1 MIIAQII
8 ILVILIALS
17 GFFSSSETALTT
29 VSRFKIRTMADAGD
43 RRARMV
49 QKVTGNTGKMLS
61 AILIGNNIVNISAS
75 SLATVVFMNMFGSAG
90 AGIATG
96 VMTLLVL
103 IFGEVTPKNLASR
116 RALSISL
123 QVAGIINALM
133 IVLTPI
139 IFVMNHIVSGI
150 LYIAGANK
158 AEKNSMTEEEF
169 RTIVDVGNE
178 SGAIENGEKDYINN
192 LFDFSDTQVKEL
204 MIPRIDVTMIN
215 VNWSYSQIRSVFMKD
230 KYTRFPVYEQDSDHV
245 IGILNMKD
253 LLTRDER
260 ETFSIRKNLRKPFFT
275 YEFKNAD
282 DLFDE
287 MRKKRIHMAIVLDE
301 YGSVSGIVTL
311 EDLLEELVGDIRDE
325 FDETEEDDIVE
336 TAPGEYTVLGS
347 MNLDDL
353 CDELD
358 LPFKSDDYDTIG
370 GYLLGLFDHLPRVG
384 ESYVTKEGV
393 ILTAAV
399 VRRKRILKVK
409 IRLPQNETT
418 GKSQKE

>member
-1 MIIAQII
+1 MIVVQIV

-43 RRARMV
+43 QKARMV
-49 QKVTGNTGKMLS
+49 AKVTGNTAKMLS

-75 SLATVVFMNMFGSAG
+75 SLATVIFMDLFGSAG

-96 VMTLLVL
+96 IMTLLVL
-103 IFGEVTPKNLASR
+103 IFGEVTPKNLAAR
-116 RALSISL
+116 KALSVSL
-123 QVAGIINALM
+123 RVAGIIYALT
-133 IVLTPI
+133 IVLTPL

-150 LYIAGANK
+150 LFLIGANK
-158 AEKNSMTEEEF
+158 SEKSQMTEEEF

-178 SGAIENGEKDYINN
+178 SGAIENDEKDYINN
-192 LFDFSDTQVKEL
+192 LFDFSDTEVREL

-215 VNWSYSQIRSVFMKD
+215 VNWSYAQIRNVFMQD
-230 KYTRFPVYEQDSDHV
+230 KYTRFPVYEQDTDHV
-245 IGILNMKD
+245 IGVLNMKD

-260 ETFSIRKNLRKPFFT
+260 EPFLIRKHIRKPFFT

-311 EDLLEELVGDIRDE
+311 EDLLEELVGDIKDE
-325 FDETEEDDIVE
+325 FDETEEDEIVE
-336 TAPGEYTVLGS
+336 TGPGEYTVLGS

-353 CDELD
+353 RDELS
-358 LPFKSDDYDTIG
+358 LPFESDDYDTIG

-393 ILTAAV
+393 ILTASV
-399 VRRKRILKVK
+399 VRRKRIIKVK
-409 IRLPQNETT
+409 IRIPEDKVTR
-418 GKSQKE
+418 KDKDE

>member
-1 MIIAQII
+1 
-8 ILVILIALS
+8 
-17 GFFSSSETALTT
+17 
-29 VSRFKIRTMADAGD
+29 
-43 RRARMV
+43 
-49 QKVTGNTGKMLS
+49 
-61 AILIGNNIVNISAS
+61 
-75 SLATVVFMNMFGSAG
+75 
-90 AGIATG
+90 
-96 VMTLLVL
+96 
-103 IFGEVTPKNLASR
+103 
-116 RALSISL
+116 
-123 QVAGIINALM
+123 
-133 IVLTPI
+133 
-139 IFVMNHIVSGI
+139 
-150 LYIAGANK
+150 
-158 AEKNSMTEEEF
+158 
-169 RTIVDVGNE
+169 
-178 SGAIENGEKDYINN
+178 
-192 LFDFSDTQVKEL
+192 

>member
-75 SLATVVFMNMFGSAG
+75 SLATVVFMDMFGSAG

-158 AEKNSMTEEEF
+158 PEKNSMTEEEF

-409 IRLPQNETT
+409 VRLPQNETT

>member
-158 AEKNSMTEEEF
+158 PEKNSMTEEEF

>member
-1 MIIAQII
+1 MIVVQIV

-43 RRARMV
+43 QKARMV
-49 QKVTGNTGKMLS
+49 AKVTGNTAKMLS

-75 SLATVVFMNMFGSAG
+75 SLATVIFMDLFGSAG

-96 VMTLLVL
+96 IMTLLVL
-103 IFGEVTPKNLASR
+103 IFGEVTPKNLAAR
-116 RALSISL
+116 KALSVSL
-123 QVAGIINALM
+123 RVAGIIYALT
-133 IVLTPI
+133 IVLTPL

-150 LYIAGANK
+150 LFLIGANK
-158 AEKNSMTEEEF
+158 SEKSQMTEEEF

-178 SGAIENGEKDYINN
+178 SGAIENDEKDYINN
-192 LFDFSDTQVKEL
+192 LFDFSDTEVREL

-215 VNWSYSQIRSVFMKD
+215 VNWSYAQIRNVFMQD
-230 KYTRFPVYEQDSDHV
+230 KYTRFPVYEQDTDHV
-245 IGILNMKD
+245 IGVLNMKD

-260 ETFSIRKNLRKPFFT
+260 EPFLIRKHIRKPFFT

-311 EDLLEELVGDIRDE
+311 EDLLEELVGDIKDE
-325 FDETEEDDIVE
+325 FDETEEDEIVE
-336 TAPGEYTVLGS
+336 TGPGEYTVLGS

-353 CDELD
+353 RDELS
-358 LPFKSDDYDTIG
+358 LPFESDDYDTIG

-393 ILTAAV
+393 ILTASV
-399 VRRKRILKVK
+399 VRRKRIIKVK
-409 IRLPQNETT
+409 IRIPEDKETR
-418 GKSQKE
+418 KDKDE

>member
-1 MIIAQII
+1 MVVFQ
-8 ILVILIALS
+8 LVILIVLIALS

-29 VSRFKIRTMADAGD
+29 VSKFKIRTMADAGD
-43 RRARMV
+43 KRARMV
-49 QKVTGNTGKMLS
+49 QKVTGKAGKMLS

-75 SLATVVFMNMFGSAG
+75 SLATVVFIDMLGSAG

-96 VMTLLVL
+96 IMTLLVL

-116 RALSISL
+116 RALSMSL
-123 QVAGIINALM
+123 QVAGIIHVLM
-133 IVLTPI
+133 VVLTPI
-139 IFVMNHIVSGI
+139 IFIMNHIVSGI
-150 LYIAGANK
+150 LYIVGANK
-158 AEKNSMTEEEF
+158 PEKNSMTEEEF

-178 SGAIENGEKDYINN
+178 SGAIENDEKDYINN
-192 LFDFSDTQVKEL
+192 LFDFSDTEVREL

-215 VNWSYSQIRSVFMKD
+215 VNWSYAQIRSVFMQD
-230 KYTRFPVYEQDSDHV
+230 KYTRFPVYEQDTDHV

-253 LLTRDER
+253 LLTRDEK
-260 ETFSIRKNLRKPFFT
+260 EGFSIRKHIREPFFT

-336 TAPGEYTVLGS
+336 NGPGEYTVLGS

-409 IRLPQNETT
+409 IRLPQNDE
-418 GKSQKE
+418 KVQSDNE

>member
-116 RALSISL
+116 RALSMSL

-158 AEKNSMTEEEF
+158 PEKNSMTEEEF

>member
-1 MIIAQII
+1 MIVVQIV

-43 RRARMV
+43 QKARMV
-49 QKVTGNTGKMLS
+49 AKVTGNTAKMLS

-75 SLATVVFMNMFGSAG
+75 SLATVIFMDLFGSAG

-96 VMTLLVL
+96 IMTLLVL
-103 IFGEVTPKNLASR
+103 IFGEVTPKNLAAR
-116 RALSISL
+116 KALSVSL
-123 QVAGIINALM
+123 RVAGIIYALT
-133 IVLTPI
+133 IVLTPL

-150 LYIAGANK
+150 LFLIGANK
-158 AEKNSMTEEEF
+158 SEKSQMTEEEF

-178 SGAIENGEKDYINN
+178 SGAIENDEKDYINN
-192 LFDFSDTQVKEL
+192 LFDFSDTEVREL

-215 VNWSYSQIRSVFMKD
+215 VNWSYAQIRNVFMQD
-230 KYTRFPVYEQDSDHV
+230 KYTRFPVYEQDTDHV
-245 IGILNMKD
+245 IGVLNMKD

-260 ETFSIRKNLRKPFFT
+260 EPFLIRKHIRKPFFT

-311 EDLLEELVGDIRDE
+311 EDLLEELVGDIKDE
-325 FDETEEDDIVE
+325 FDETEEDEIVE
-336 TAPGEYTVLGS
+336 TGPGEYTVLGS

-353 CDELD
+353 RDELS
-358 LPFKSDDYDTIG
+358 LPFESDDYDTIG

-393 ILTAAV
+393 ILTASV
-399 VRRKRILKVK
+399 VRRKRIIKVK
-409 IRLPQNETT
+409 IRIPENKET
-418 GKSQKE
+418 GKDKDE

>member
-1 MIIAQII
+1 MIVVQIV

-43 RRARMV
+43 QKARMV
-49 QKVTGNTGKMLS
+49 AKVTGNTAKMLS

-75 SLATVVFMNMFGSAG
+75 SLATVIFMDLFGSAG

-96 VMTLLVL
+96 IMTLLVL
-103 IFGEVTPKNLASR
+103 IFGEVTPKNLAAR
-116 RALSISL
+116 KALSVSL
-123 QVAGIINALM
+123 RVAGIIYALT
-133 IVLTPI
+133 IVLTPL
-139 IFVMNHIVSGI
+139 IFVMNYIVSGI
-150 LYIAGANK
+150 LFLIGANK
-158 AEKNSMTEEEF
+158 SEKSQMTEEEF

-178 SGAIENGEKDYINN
+178 SGAIENDEKDYINN
-192 LFDFSDTQVKEL
+192 LFDFSDTEVREL

-215 VNWSYSQIRSVFMKD
+215 VNWSYAQIRNVFMQD
-230 KYTRFPVYEQDSDHV
+230 KYTRFPVYEQDTDHV
-245 IGILNMKD
+245 IGVLNMKD

-260 ETFSIRKNLRKPFFT
+260 EPFLIRKHIRKPFFT

-311 EDLLEELVGDIRDE
+311 EDLLEELVGDIKDE
-325 FDETEEDDIVE
+325 FDETEEDEIVE
-336 TAPGEYTVLGS
+336 TGPGEYTVLGS

-353 CDELD
+353 RDELS
-358 LPFKSDDYDTIG
+358 LPFESDDYDTIG

-393 ILTAAV
+393 ILTASV
-399 VRRKRILKVK
+399 VRRKRIIKVK
-409 IRLPQNETT
+409 IRIPEDKET
-418 GKSQKE
+418 GKDKDE

>member
-1 MIIAQII
+1 MVAFQ
-8 ILVILIALS
+8 LVILIVLIALS

-29 VSRFKIRTMADAGD
+29 VSKFKIRTMADAGD
-43 RRARMV
+43 KRARMV

-75 SLATVVFMNMFGSAG
+75 SLATVVFIDMLGSAG

-96 VMTLLVL
+96 IMTLLVL

-116 RALSISL
+116 RALSMSL
-123 QVAGIINALM
+123 KVAGIIHVLM
-133 IVLTPI
+133 VVLTPI
-139 IFVMNHIVSGI
+139 IFIMNHIVSGI
-150 LYIAGANK
+150 LYIVGANK
-158 AEKNSMTEEEF
+158 PEKNSMTEEEF

-178 SGAIENGEKDYINN
+178 SGAIENDEKDYINN
-192 LFDFSDTQVKEL
+192 LFDFSDTEVREL

-215 VNWSYSQIRSVFMKD
+215 VNWSYAQIRSVFMQD
-230 KYTRFPVYEQDSDHV
+230 KYTRFPVYEQDTDHV

-253 LLTRDER
+253 LLTRDEK
-260 ETFSIRKNLRKPFFT
+260 EGFSIRKHIREPFFT

-301 YGSVSGIVTL
+301 YGLVSGIVTL

-325 FDETEEDDIVE
+325 FNETEEDDIVE
-336 TAPGEYTVLGS
+336 NGPGEYTVLGS

-409 IRLPQNETT
+409 IRLPQNDE
-418 GKSQKE
+418 KVQSDNE

>member
-116 RALSISL
+116 RALSMSL

-158 AEKNSMTEEEF
+158 PEKNSMTEEEF

-336 TAPGEYTVLGS
+336 TSPGEYTVLGS

-358 LPFKSDDYDTIG
+358 LLFKSDDYDTIG

>member
-1 MIIAQII
+1 MVVFQ
-8 ILVILIALS
+8 LVILIVLIALS

-29 VSRFKIRTMADAGD
+29 VSKFKIRTMADAGD
-43 RRARMV
+43 KRARMV

-75 SLATVVFMNMFGSAG
+75 SLATVVFIDMLGSAG

-96 VMTLLVL
+96 IMTLLVL

-116 RALSISL
+116 RALSMSL
-123 QVAGIINALM
+123 QVAGIIHVLM
-133 IVLTPI
+133 VVLTPI
-139 IFVMNHIVSGI
+139 IFIMNHIVSGI
-150 LYIAGANK
+150 LYIVGANK
-158 AEKNSMTEEEF
+158 PEKNSMTEEEF

-178 SGAIENGEKDYINN
+178 SGAIENDEKDYINN
-192 LFDFSDTQVKEL
+192 LFDFSDTEVREL

-215 VNWSYSQIRSVFMKD
+215 VNWSYAQIRSVFMQD
-230 KYTRFPVYEQDSDHV
+230 KYTRFPVYEQDTDHV

-253 LLTRDER
+253 LLTRDEK
-260 ETFSIRKNLRKPFFT
+260 EGFSIRKHIREPFFT

-336 TAPGEYTVLGS
+336 NGPGEYTVLGS

-409 IRLPQNETT
+409 IRLPQNDE
-418 GKSQKE
+418 KVQSDNE

>member
-29 VSRFKIRTMADAGD
+29 VSRFKIRTMSDAGD

>member
-1 MIIAQII
+1 MIVVQIV

-43 RRARMV
+43 QKASMV
-49 QKVTGNTGKMLS
+49 AKVTGNTAKMLS

-75 SLATVVFMNMFGSAG
+75 SLATVIFMDLFGSAG

-96 VMTLLVL
+96 IMTLLVL
-103 IFGEVTPKNLASR
+103 IFGEVTPKNLAAR
-116 RALSISL
+116 KALSVSL
-123 QVAGIINALM
+123 RVAGIIYALT
-133 IVLTPI
+133 IVLTPL

-150 LYIAGANK
+150 LFLIGANK
-158 AEKNSMTEEEF
+158 SEKSQMTEEEF

-178 SGAIENGEKDYINN
+178 SGAIENDEKDYINN
-192 LFDFSDTQVKEL
+192 LFDFSDTEVREL

-215 VNWSYSQIRSVFMKD
+215 VNWSYAQIRNVFMQD
-230 KYTRFPVYEQDSDHV
+230 KYTRFPVYEQDTDHV
-245 IGILNMKD
+245 IGVLNMKD

-260 ETFSIRKNLRKPFFT
+260 EPFLIRKHIRKPFFT

-311 EDLLEELVGDIRDE
+311 EDLLEELVGDIKDE
-325 FDETEEDDIVE
+325 FDETEEDEIVE
-336 TAPGEYTVLGS
+336 TGPGEYTVLGS

-353 CDELD
+353 RDELS
-358 LPFKSDDYDTIG
+358 LPFESDDYDTIG

-393 ILTAAV
+393 ILTASV
-399 VRRKRILKVK
+399 VRRKRIIKVK
-409 IRLPQNETT
+409 IRIPEDKETR
-418 GKSQKE
+418 KDKDE

>member
-43 RRARMV
+43 RRARIV

-75 SLATVVFMNMFGSAG
+75 SLATVVFMDMFGSAG

-158 AEKNSMTEEEF
+158 PEKNSMTEEEF

>member
-1 MIIAQII
+1 MIVVQIV

-43 RRARMV
+43 QKARMV
-49 QKVTGNTGKMLS
+49 AKVTGNTAKMLS

-75 SLATVVFMNMFGSAG
+75 SLATVIFMDLFGSAG

-96 VMTLLVL
+96 IMTLLVL
-103 IFGEVTPKNLASR
+103 IFGEVTPKNLAAR
-116 RALSISL
+116 KALSVSL
-123 QVAGIINALM
+123 RVAGIIYALT
-133 IVLTPI
+133 IVLTPL

-150 LYIAGANK
+150 LFLIGANK
-158 AEKNSMTEEEF
+158 SEKSQMTEEEF

-178 SGAIENGEKDYINN
+178 SGAIENDEKDYINN
-192 LFDFSDTQVKEL
+192 LFDFSDTEVREL

-215 VNWSYSQIRSVFMKD
+215 VNWSYAQIRNVFMQD
-230 KYTRFPVYEQDSDHV
+230 KYTRFPVYEQDTDHV
-245 IGILNMKD
+245 IGVLNMKD

-260 ETFSIRKNLRKPFFT
+260 EPFLIRKHIRKPFFT

-311 EDLLEELVGDIRDE
+311 EDLLEELVGDIKDE
-325 FDETEEDDIVE
+325 FDETEEDEIVE
-336 TAPGEYTVLGS
+336 TGPGEYTVLGS

-353 CDELD
+353 RDELS
-358 LPFKSDDYDTIG
+358 LPFESDDYDTIG

-393 ILTAAV
+393 ILTASV
-399 VRRKRILKVK
+399 VRRKRIIKVK
-409 IRLPQNETT
+409 IRIPEDKET
-418 GKSQKE
+418 GKDKDE

>member
-75 SLATVVFMNMFGSAG
+75 SLATVVFMDMFGSAG

-158 AEKNSMTEEEF
+158 PEKNSMTEEEF

-204 MIPRIDVTMIN
+204 MI
-215 VNWSYSQIRSVFMKD
+215 
-230 KYTRFPVYEQDSDHV
+230 
-245 IGILNMKD
+245 
-253 LLTRDER
+253 
-260 ETFSIRKNLRKPFFT
+260 
-275 YEFKNAD
+275 
-282 DLFDE
+282 
-287 MRKKRIHMAIVLDE
+287 
-301 YGSVSGIVTL
+301 
-311 EDLLEELVGDIRDE
+311 
-325 FDETEEDDIVE
+325 
-336 TAPGEYTVLGS
+336 
-347 MNLDDL
+347 
-353 CDELD
+353 
-358 LPFKSDDYDTIG
+358 
-370 GYLLGLFDHLPRVG
+370 
-384 ESYVTKEGV
+384 
-393 ILTAAV
+393 
-399 VRRKRILKVK
+399 
-409 IRLPQNETT
+409 
-418 GKSQKE
+418 